1 MTNRGVKRGVKLQIA
16 GANLSGVV
24 SFTEPNTK
32 ASRRRIALPRRL
44 ADGLTQHLEAF
55 PFDADGLLFTAPEG
69 GNRYDARTSAGG
81 SGSRLFSSLT
91 SSVTEKS

>member
-1 MTNRGVKRGVKLQIA
+1 MTNRGVKRGVKPQIA
-16 GANLSGVV
+16 DANLSDVSGVV

-69 GNRYDARTSAGG
+69 GSLRRTNFRRRIWLPA
-81 SGSRLFSSLT
+81 FF
-91 SSVTEKS
+91 VTHIERD